1 MESLLPIENPCAD
14 FFVTGNEYM
23 RNALDLNFIPR
34 ANPCKED
41 MVEKILLANNNQNL
55 RQSYLIAKNVFE
67 HTKPGTIKLVLIG
80 LFPYNFPTNDKEPPT
95 VCPVDEK
102 VLEDYFKL
110 CLDNGTKPVVITM
123 PVHSALK
130 KNYDADVLKLF
141 RNTINKV
148 IKKTG
153 WRAKFI
159 DLLDIAISDKRFQD
173 KSHLTSEGKAIVT
186 ALLSE
191 RLFFGDIISP
201 QEILNA
207 NKDFFNILSKYF
219 SHEGFYWSDD
229 RPLFHYIFCKMACE
243 DFNRLSKTMSK
254 ETCMDLMV
262 QVFFELTYSYLASL
276 AEMLSKDDY
285 NELTNRIFKMT
296 VENIRHKD
304 KIKVGFYFEYSSH
317 WCGDDLY
324 NLLAQD
330 EHFEPTIF
338 VPTYIGNELSRHE
351 FLNDLK
357 KFKARG
363 LNVFEITNPSL
374 QLPKQDVIFRFYPY
388 PTWLPHDLCL
398 ANLKVKEALLSYIP
412 YSFFIGVYLT
422 KLSLYNVSWKVF
434 YTTFNELERHR
445 EIIRFRAPYG
455 VYSGYP
461 KLDVF
466 FKSDSK
472 FHFDWKM
479 TRPDSKKIIWAP
491 HHSIRK
497 EEGGRSTFQWNYQFM
512 YEFAKSHPE
521 ISWVVKPHPNL
532 FRTAIWSKLFSSTEV
547 LKEYFQKWDDL
558 PNAQVYT
565 GAYYQDIFATSDGM
579 IHDSASFTSEYQYV
593 NKPMIFL
600 TREGVTYG
608 SRLYNEIFKCSYLVD
623 GKDLDGIAAMM
634 QRVFIDGDDYKAAE
648 RKDFF
653 DKYFNYLKIN
663 GMLASEFI
671 FNNIYKELKGT

>member
-1 MESLLPIENPCAD
+1 M
-14 FFVTGNEYM
+14 
-23 RNALDLNFIPR
+23 
-34 ANPCKED
+34 
-41 MVEKILLANNNQNL
+41 
-55 RQSYLIAKNVFE
+55 
-67 HTKPGTIKLVLIG
+67 
-80 LFPYNFPTNDKEPPT
+80 FPYNFPTNDKEPPT

-338 VPTYIGNELSRHE
+338 VPTYISNELSRHE

-398 ANLKVKEALLSYIP
+398 ANLKVKEALAI
-412 YSFFIGVYLT
+412 VE
-422 KLSLYNVSWKVF
+422 
-434 YTTFNELERHR
+434 ELPQGR
-445 EIIRFRAPYG
+445 
-455 VYSGYP
+455 
-461 KLDVF
+461 KLDTAK
-466 FKSDSK
+466 FKLLTGGDKIPIRRLHEEYTMIDPTHKIVISGNYRPELTDARDPGLIRRIQGVDFLQHFTDSNRDPHLK
-472 FHFDWKM
+472 KKLLAADALSGLLTLLVDAAKAWYQYGLLFSKAM
-479 TRPDSKKIIWAP
+479 ETSTRNYFAQNDFLSEFISEFCEHGEGRFIEINAFVK
-491 HHSIRK
+491 RLK
-497 EEGGRSTFQWNYQFM
+497 EEYPAETRT
-512 YEFAKSHPE
+512 
-521 ISWVVKPHPNL
+521 ISDRNL
-532 FRTAIWSKLFSSTEV
+532 K
-547 LKEYFQKWDDL
+547 D
-558 PNAQVYT
+558 
-565 GAYYQDIFATSDGM
+565 M
-579 IHDSASFTSEYQYV
+579 IKRLQG
-593 NKPMIFL
+593 
-600 TREGVTYG
+600 REGITYKRHPQ
-608 SRLYNEIFKCSYLVD
+608 SRRF
-623 GKDLDGIAAMM
+623 GLDGIGFRGGTV
-634 QRVFIDGDDYKAAE
+634 QQSLVHSPSGEF
-648 RKDFF
+648 
-653 DKYFNYLKIN
+653 
-663 GMLASEFI
+663 SEP
-671 FNNIYKELKGT
+671 